1 MKKYPKQAEILNKLL
16 VEKNIS
22 KASLAKQ
29 TGISP
34 ASITYYCNGEKMMS
48 LSNATKI
55 ASVLGVSLDYLATGQ
70 PQHYGH
76 LMVTE
81 EEYALVNAFRKW
93 YLNSSNNPILP
104 GSTDHLFL
112 RGTTGIDKSE
122 MIQKEVLPYLPYVG
136 GFYTQNVQSD
146 GKCIGYALNP
156 VREDQEYILV
166 KERDEDNSKRLF
178 IYEDE
183 NGQWIFDNTV
193 FEQYGTQFLQD
204 SLERH
209 TQLNVLDQTG
219 GLELLC
225 PGFNKMLY
233 EALNTTP
240 CIGVYKSIEST
251 KIMAQKMAQ
260 ANQCAK
266 DRLLYLNTLTK
277 TFHAKILDVTLDN
290 SEDVQQSVQSFVKSH
305 LY

>member
-1 MKKYPKQAEILNKLL
+1 
-16 VEKNIS
+16 
-22 KASLAKQ
+22 
-29 TGISP
+29 
-34 ASITYYCNGEKMMS
+34 MMS